1 MSKSLAPSQPV
12 SRHKDRS
19 SARLSPTL
27 FDRLVEPG
35 LADAVESRQALDRT
49 GREQAMPLPL
59 RECVLRDMA
68 RLLNATRLLDAS
80 QARAYPQV
88 ARSVVNYGVLPLAGA
103 MVSSLDVGQ
112 VEEAIRQALMHYEP
126 RLLPESID
134 VRLMGDD
141 AREGHPNVLTFEI
154 SAKLWD
160 EPRPVP
166 LLVYT
171 DLDLESGA
179 ASVRALAER

>member
-1 MSKSLAPSQPV
+1 MNRTLAPTQPAP
-12 SRHKDRS
+12 RHCDRS
-19 SARLSPTL
+19 PPTL
-27 FDRLVEPG
+27 FDRLVEPPLG
-35 LADAVESRQALDRT
+35 DAAEPGQASDRT
-49 GREQAMPLPL
+49 GRGRVVSL

-80 QARAYPQV
+80 QAQTYPHV

-103 MVSSLDVGQ
+103 MVSALDVGQ

-126 RLLPESID
+126 RLLPESIE
-134 VRLMGDD
+134 VRLTGDD
-141 AREGHPNVLTFEI
+141 ARVGHPNVLTFEI

-179 ASVRALAER
+179 ASVRALVER

>member
-1 MSKSLAPSQPV
+1 MHKTLAPSRPV
-12 SRHKDRS
+12 PQHID
-19 SARLSPTL
+19 RLSPTL

-35 LADAVESRQALDRT
+35 LADAVELRQAQGSA
-49 GREQAMPLPL
+49 GRGQAMPL

-103 MVSSLDVGQ
+103 MVSALDVGQ

-179 ASVRALAER
+179 ASVRAPAER

>member
-1 MSKSLAPSQPV
+1 MNKSLAPSRPV
-12 SRHKDRS
+12 PRHKD
-19 SARLSPTL
+19 RLSPTL

-35 LADAVESRQALDRT
+35 LADAVESRQAQGRT
-49 GREQAMPLPL
+49 GPGQAMPL

-141 AREGHPNVLTFEI
+141 ARAGHPNVLTFEI